1 MFNHGMSGH
10 LFSKDVMS
18 ELTGLTG
25 SLWQMCQLPG
35 YAGKGAGTHHQ
46 TVMKKRNY
54 SLKSGWSSNR

>member
-46 TVMKKRNY
+46 TV
-54 SLKSGWSSNR
+54 